1 MKVKRHAI
9 YITRNTSAGV
19 TASREQQQQQQQQQ
33 QLVLLAAKCS
43 TEKER
48 QTDREKKKYWVRLWI
63 NSIYG
68 PVCYELLTEV
78 IDS

>member
-1 MKVKRHAI
+1 VKVKRHAI

-48 QTDREKKKYWVRLWI
+48 QTDRQGEEKVLGQAVDQQYIRPCML
-63 NSIYG
+63 
-68 PVCYELLTEV
+68 
-78 IDS
+78 